1 MKITTE
7 ILKNTLME
15 LMPEQTLDITE
26 EKINE
31 LDDIVIEL
39 SKTKF
44 RHEDSIN
51 EMWEKFKCIGMCI
64 ICTMKEGGR
73 LKEKKEK
80 KTNGHFFNLKNN
92 L

>member
-7 ILKNTLME
+7 IFKNTLME

-31 LDDIVIEL
+31 FDDIVIEL
-39 SKTKF
+39 SKMKF

-51 EMWEKFKCIGMCI
+51 EMWGKFKCIGMCI

-73 LKEKKEK
+73 LKEKQRKENYW
-80 KTNGHFFNLKNN
+80 TFFLI
-92 L
+92 